1 MFLTRRDFLT
11 SLIGLG
17 AIPAPLSFAKAL
29 PTKTFALVGR
39 IIIGDGSLP
48 LNDHA
53 ILIDNGLIEAIVP
66 AKNITDRPVL
76 NLPYST
82 ILPGIINAHCH
93 RIHTSTGRRK
103 RWLMHGVTAIGD
115 VGSPLDAMPQL
126 ANSPSGFTAT
136 ASFSGPM
143 LTPPGGYPLP
153 VHDSKYALIVKSSD
167 DARKVVSML
176 VDHGATM
183 IKFAFEPG
191 VLPKPWPQFD
201 AKTVSVL
208 CNTARQQGLT
218 IRCHVEDFSGLE
230 KALNAGVHTVEHVP
244 HRWRRR
250 GHVRPILT
258 SDNKLIDQYITLLER
273 MKKEN
278 VILTPTLDVLCRSPW
293 QGASLFEPVRIFHTM
308 GGRIAVGNDY
318 PYKRTEAGMPLREM
332 NLLSKTGMSPL
343 AVIQAATNV
352 SAAACGFTDR
362 GTLFPGMVADMIVVR
377 GNPALGLEKMDTP
390 THVIKNGEFV
400 R

>member
-1 MFLTRRDFLT
+1 MLLTRRDFLT

-17 AIPAPLSFAKAL
+17 ALPAPLSFAKNL

-39 IIIGDGSLP
+39 IVIGDGSLP
-48 LNDHA
+48 LDDHA
-53 ILIDNGLIEAIVP
+53 ILIHNGFIEAIVP
-66 AKNITDRPVL
+66 AKKVTDRPVL
-76 NLPYST
+76 PLPYAT
-82 ILPGIINAHCH
+82 ILPGVINAHCH

-103 RWLMHGVTAIGD
+103 RWLVQGVTSIGD
-115 VGSPLDAMPQL
+115 VGSPLDAMPLL
-126 ANSPSGFTAT
+126 ANSPPNVTAT

-153 VHDSKYALIVKSSD
+153 VHDSKYALVVKSPD
-167 DARKVVSML
+167 DARTAVSML
-176 VDHGATM
+176 ADQGATM
-183 IKFAFEPG
+183 IKLAFEPG
-191 VLPKPWPQFD
+191 VLPKTWPQFD
-201 AKTVSVL
+201 ATTAGTL
-208 CNTARQQGLT
+208 CNTARRLGLT

-244 HRWRRR
+244 HRWRKN

-258 SDNKLIDQYITLLER
+258 SDNKLIDQYTDLLER
-273 MKKEN
+273 MKREDI
-278 VILTPTLDVLCRSPW
+278 ILTPTLDVLCRSPW
-293 QGASLFEPVRIFHTM
+293 QGASLFEPVRNFHAM

-318 PYKRTEAGMPLREM
+318 PYKRTDAGMPSREM
-332 NLLSKTGMSPL
+332 NLLAKTGMSPL
-343 AVIQAATNV
+343 AIIQAATQV

-362 GTLFPGMVADMIVVR
+362 GILLSGMVADMIVVR

-390 THVIKNGEFV
+390 LHVIKDGEFI